1 MTSLRRSRSGPDNL
15 PLDAAQVAPTEAR
28 PTRSRLK
35 PWHWAPYV
43 FISPFFILFLVFGL
57 FPLLFS
63 LWLAFQTGSLTA
75 GLSAMQFIGLEN
87 FDFVLGDEWFWKSMK
102 NTLWLGLV
110 SGAPQH
116 LVAIPLAYF
125 IHTSFKRWR
134 NAVLGAYFLPYIT
147 STVAISLI
155 FTTLLSTDF
164 GVINVAIQEFAK
176 IPGLGRL
183 FPAENVNWMGKAEN
197 IKPAVAMVVFWRYV
211 GFNTVLYL
219 AALQTIP
226 KDLYE
231 AATMDGATRWQQF
244 RYITLPLLKPMMFF
258 GVTLSVIG
266 GLQLFEEPYIL
277 TGGRGG
283 TDQAAMTTAMYMY
296 RTAFEFNEMGTAS
309 AISWLLFICIAVLTW
324 LTNKAFARGGMD
336 A

>member
-1 MTSLRRSRSGPDNL
+1 MNTLRRPRSGPDPL
-15 PLDAAQVAPTEAR
+15 PLPAAVVPAAPR
-28 PTRSRLK
+28 RKLK

-43 FISPFFILFLVFGL
+43 FISPFFILFAVFGL

-63 LWLAFQTGSLTA
+63 LVTAFTSYDPYA
-75 GLSAMQFIGLEN
+75 GLASMKLVGIDN
-87 FDFVLGDEWFWKSMK
+87 FDFALGDEWFWKSLW

-116 LVAIPLAYF
+116 VVAIPLAYF

-147 STVAISLI
+147 STVAIALI
-155 FTTLLSTDF
+155 FTTLFSTDF
-164 GVINVAIQEFAK
+164 GVLNVALGELNK
-176 IPGLGRL
+176 VPGLGWL
-183 FPAENVNWMGKAEN
+183 LPDTAINWLGKAEN
-197 IKPAVAMVVFWRYV
+197 IKPAVALVVFWRYV

-266 GLQLFEEPYIL
+266 GLQLFEEPFVL
-277 TGGRGG
+277 AGSRGG

-296 RTAFEFNEMGTAS
+296 RTAFEFNEWGTAS
-309 AISWLLFICIAVLTW
+309 AIAWLLFICIAVLTW
-324 LTNKAFARGGMD
+324 LTNKAFAREE
-336 A
+336 

>member
-1 MTSLRRSRSGPDNL
+1 MSMLQSPGDTNNV
-15 PLDAAQVAPTEAR
+15 PLKASSTVSPA
-28 PTRSRLK
+28 TRKGSRLK

-43 FISPFFILFLVFGL
+43 FISPFFILFAVFGL

-63 LWLAFQTGSLTA
+63 LVTAFTAFDPYA
-75 GLSAMQFIGLEN
+75 GLSSMKFVGMEN
-87 FDFVLGDEWFWKSMK
+87 FSFAWGDEWFWKSLW

-116 LVAIPLAYF
+116 FVAIPLAYF
-125 IHTSFKRWR
+125 IHLAFKRWR
-134 NAVLGAYFLPYIT
+134 NAILGAYFLPYIT
-147 STVAISLI
+147 STVAIALI
-155 FTTLLSTDF
+155 FTTLFSTDF
-164 GVINVAIQEFAK
+164 GVINVAIGWLHQLPL
-176 IPGLGRL
+176 IGGL
-183 FPAENVNWMGKAEN
+183 FPAENVNWLGKREYV
-197 IKPAVAMVVFWRYV
+197 KPAVAMVVFWRYV

-266 GLQLFEEPYIL
+266 GLQLFEEPFVIA
-277 TGGRGG
+277 GIRGG

-296 RTAFEFNEMGTAS
+296 RTAFEFNEWGTAS
-309 AISWLLFICIAVLTW
+309 AISWMLFICIAVLTW
-324 LTNKAFARGGMD
+324 ITNKAFARGGMD
-336 A
+336 H